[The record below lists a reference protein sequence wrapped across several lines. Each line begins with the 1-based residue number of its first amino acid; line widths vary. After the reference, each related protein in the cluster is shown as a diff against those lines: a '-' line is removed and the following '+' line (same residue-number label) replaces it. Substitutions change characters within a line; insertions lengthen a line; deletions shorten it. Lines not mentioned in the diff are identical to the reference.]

1 MKALQDKQELHA
13 RQRAY
18 KTTLQYC
25 PETCDDVD
33 KSYVDAFVEISK
45 VLGLED
51 DDRKLL
57 VDKLHQL
64 NNNVKDIGTR
74 KLRQAFVDYV
84 LEKQNEE
91 KNNENK

>member
-1 MKALQDKQELHA
+1 MKALQDKQELRA
-13 RQRAY
+13 RNKAY

-33 KSYVDAFVEISK
+33 KLYVDAFVEISR
-45 VLGLED
+45 VLELSD

-64 NNNVKDIGTR
+64 NNNVKDVGTR
-74 KLRQAFVDYV
+74 KLRQCFVNFV
-84 LEKQNEE
+84 LEKQSEE
-91 KNNENK
+91 I